1 MNAKSLNLVMDAY
14 LTGASGVLTQG
25 NDLNIAKVVSFWSGK
40 FNATQ
45 QNYPVHEQELLAIVE
60 SLK

>member
-1 MNAKSLNLVMDAY
+1 MNLTTDASF
-14 LTGASGVLTQG
+14 TGASGVLSQG
-25 NDLNIAKVVSFWSGK
+25 DPPHLASVIAFWSGK